1 MKQTFFIIFAVAGV
15 AGCAVQDG
23 TPQQGAAI
31 PMKGAA
37 PVPSIQH
44 GSQGQADGFASEALS
59 QNQYEVTYSGHWLGS
74 RDAIEGALLY
84 RSALLAKQQR
94 ASWFRFLHL
103 PGETGPDSHPARHAP
118 SFGRAYGHWQP
129 HWRFRTESGWQPW
142 RPESGSSFWA
152 DTADGRGVK
161 LVEVHAM
168 IELGRGPLLS
178 KLGTEFEV
186 AAVLKDLRSTFGNGR
201 KSH

>member
-1 MKQTFFIIFAVAGV
+1 MKQTFFIIFAIAGV

-31 PMKGAA
+31 PMTGAA

-84 RSALLAKQQR
+84 RSA
-94 ASWFRFLHL
+94 
-103 PGETGPDSHPARHAP
+103 
-118 SFGRAYGHWQP
+118 
-129 HWRFRTESGWQPW
+129 
-142 RPESGSSFWA
+142 
-152 DTADGRGVK
+152 TAGYWS
-161 LVEVHAM
+161 L
-168 IELGRGPLLS
+168 
-178 KLGTEFEV
+178 
-186 AAVLKDLRSTFGNGR
+186 
-201 KSH
+201 